1 MGNRVL
7 SLLPN
12 NIKDLKRA
20 VEIGIAQYN
29 APKELIRSTEWL
41 ETNGL
46 CLDNLKE
53 GKSTI
58 AQAGR
63 GAFANRHLPKGSFVA
78 PMPLLHEC
86 NHDAFLSTY
95 GTTQLFLNYCFGHRS
110 STLKLCPYGSFVSL
124 INHNQTYANVEIRWS
139 TSKLH
144 NREWLETKKDELC
157 EFDHAGLIFDIV
169 ATKDILPGEE
179 IFMNYGEEW
188 EAAWTSHVENWEALP
203 DAAQYISA
211 STFNKEE
218 SIIRTNE
225 EQEINPYPDNI
236 YFECFFQDKGEY
248 KQVGDI
254 YYQSYNGHE
263 SNTDLHKCQ
272 ILNRELSLHD
282 NASYLYTVSM
292 VYQPDYDE
300 PYKAVVSNFPR
311 NAIKFSDVFYTS
323 DMFLEN
329 VFRHEMMISDE
340 IFPDS
345 WKDSK

>member
-1 MGNRVL
+1 
-7 SLLPN
+7 
-12 NIKDLKRA
+12 
-20 VEIGIAQYN
+20 
-29 APKELIRSTEWL
+29 
-41 ETNGL
+41 
-46 CLDNLKE
+46 
-53 GKSTI
+53 
-58 AQAGR
+58 
-63 GAFANRHLPKGSFVA
+63 
-78 PMPLLHEC
+78 
-86 NHDAFLSTY
+86 
-95 GTTQLFLNYCFGHRS
+95 
-110 STLKLCPYGSFVSL
+110 
-124 INHNQTYANVEIRWS
+124 
-139 TSKLH
+139 
-144 NREWLETKKDELC
+144 LC

-188 EAAWTSHVENWEALP
+188 EAAWTSHVQKWEPLP

-248 KQVGDI
+248 KQDGDI

-311 NAIKFSDVFYTS
+311 NAIKFSDVSYTS
-323 DMFLEN
+323 DMFLDN

-345 WKDSK
+345 WKDLEES